1 MGKSKQNLSYNG
13 VYLMDTIV
21 DNLSKHFSQI
31 IIVSNDLEF
40 FEKRYEDYKNKIII
54 KSDIIKD
61 KGPCM
66 GLYTGLLSSTN
77 EDNFLIACDMP
88 YFSHA
93 YIDFLK
99 SKDYQKALVRKNSK
113 YFEPFFSLY
122 KKELIIPLKD
132 YIDRGR
138 QSLNGFLEEIDP
150 CLINQYEILGIEN
163 IENIFRNLNYPEDWD
178 EYVKEINN
186 GINKKF

>member
-21 DNLSKHFSQI
+21 DNLSKHFSEI

-99 SKDYQKALVRKNSK
+99 SKDYQKALVWKNSK

-122 KKELIIPLKD
+122 KKELIIPLKE

-150 CLINQYEILGIEN
+150 CLIEANEILGIEN
-163 IENIFRNLNYPEDWD
+163 IEKIFRNLNYPEDWD

-186 GINKKF
+186 GIDKKF